1 MYIFN
6 SYQWIDHFNPWWFIY
21 PIFRCGGACIV
32 WSLRIQ
38 RTWKGGRSADWLA
51 SRDFEVWV
59 RSADWKSR
67 RKWRDVSNHS
77 QIGKSREK
85 GHGRFMK
92 HDGPNLIKFRHPNC
106 YETSWK
112 PSSCFLFISIQPSFV
127 WPNNLLW
134 LNSAMHD
141 YFENLLRFSAAM
153 SRDGL
158 FGHVY
163 CYYLLVF
170 KHL

>member
-1 MYIFN
+1 MIYITIQSSGVVELASFGA
-6 SYQWIDHFNPWWFIY
+6 SEFDHLREKVVVRLIGWDREIL
-21 PIFRCGGACIV
+21 RCESGH
-32 WSLRIQ
+32 
-38 RTWKGGRSADWLA
+38 ADWN
-51 SRDFEVWV
+51 SDGSVT
-59 RSADWKSR
+59 RSDLQPQPDWKKQ
-67 RKWRDVSNHS
+67 RKRPWE
-77 QIGKSREK
+77 IYETWW
-85 GHGRFMK
+85 
-92 HDGPNLIKFRHPNC
+92 PKFRHPNC

-163 CYYLLVF
+163 CYYLLF
-170 KHL
+170 LKHL